1 MLITAVAATGLT
13 IYFLYHAALREVS
26 ARLSEMAFIRAKF
39 IDSIA
44 REKENTHPKNSLE
57 WFQAVVG
64 QVAEA
69 HRLYT
74 ETGSAADLVVA
85 TIREGNI
92 IWISRGNTADL
103 PATTP
108 LTSRL
113 AEPMRRALAGQS
125 GVMEAPDYRNERVL
139 AAYMPALDG
148 NLGVVAKMD
157 MAQVRAPFIRAAS
170 LALGLMLA
178 VAAAGAL
185 VFLFLVGPILRRIE
199 RDGARIRQE
208 KSKFESLL
216 EAIPLGVVWIDRRGA
231 WRFVNKRFTDITGYA
246 PDEIGAG
253 DNWFHMAFPDD
264 IRRHEV
270 AAYWSDELKTR
281 RSGDISRRTFMIRCK
296 YGSEKWIHFR
306 PLAIADGDHLVT
318 LEDITDHKK
327 AEDEIS
333 ILNRNL
339 ENRVAERTGDLKTT
353 VASLENEVEERKRV
367 EQSLRNSEARLAES
381 NQIMAGILAHTHM
394 MAVYLD
400 AGFNFIWVN
409 HAYAATTG
417 RDPAF
422 FIGKN
427 HFELFPHQEN
437 QTIFQKVVDTGQPYI
452 VSARPFS
459 FSEQPESKITYWDYS
474 LIPIMDHEGR
484 TMGLVFT
491 LAEVTDRVRTE
502 EELRAKTTTL
512 NTIFKNA
519 PYMMMLVDEQGRVVD
534 VNQAGENFTGKDR
547 NAIIGSLGGDV
558 FQLRQFI

>member
-1 MLITAVAATGLT
+1 M
-13 IYFLYHAALREVS
+13 
-26 ARLSEMAFIRAKF
+26 K
-39 IDSIA
+39 
-44 REKENTHPKNSLE
+44 
-57 WFQAVVG
+57 
-64 QVAEA
+64 
-69 HRLYT
+69 
-74 ETGSAADLVVA
+74 
-85 TIREGNI
+85 
-92 IWISRGNTADL
+92 
-103 PATTP
+103 
-108 LTSRL
+108 
-113 AEPMRRALAGQS
+113 
-125 GVMEAPDYRNERVL
+125 
-139 AAYMPALDG
+139 
-148 NLGVVAKMD
+148 
-157 MAQVRAPFIRAAS
+157 
-170 LALGLMLA
+170 
-178 VAAAGAL
+178 
-185 VFLFLVGPILRRIE
+185 
-199 RDGARIRQE
+199 
-208 KSKFESLL
+208 KS
-216 EAIPLGVVWIDRRGA
+216 
-231 WRFVNKRFTDITGYA
+231 
-246 PDEIGAG
+246 
-253 DNWFHMAFPDD
+253 
-264 IRRHEV
+264 
-270 AAYWSDELKTR
+270 
-281 RSGDISRRTFMIRCK
+281 RSGDISCQTFMIRCK
-296 YGSEKWIHFR
+296 NGSEKWIHFR
-306 PLAIADGDHLVT
+306 PVAIADGDRLVT

-327 AEDEIS
+327 AADEIS
-333 ILNRNL
+333 LLNRNL

-353 VASLENEVEERKRV
+353 VASLENEVEESKRV

-400 AGFNFIWVN
+400 ADFNFIWVN

-437 QTIFQKVVDTGQPYI
+437 QAIFQKVVDTGQPYI

-547 NAIIGSLGGDV
+547 ITIIGSLGGDV
-558 FQLRQFI
+558 FSCVNSFDGLGCGSNPECSGCPVRTRVMRAFQAGSSILNEEAPLTVLKDGRPTTLNLLMSFNLVSVEVRTGGSGHHHRYHRPGPSRNSPEGESKRAHRGQGGGRGGQPGQKQFSGLHEPRNTNAHERHTRHDRLDPAQ